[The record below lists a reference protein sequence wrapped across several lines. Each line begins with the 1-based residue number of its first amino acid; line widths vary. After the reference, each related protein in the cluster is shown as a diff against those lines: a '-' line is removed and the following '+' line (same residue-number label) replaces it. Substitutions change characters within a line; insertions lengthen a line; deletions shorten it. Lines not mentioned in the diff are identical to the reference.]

1 MSSSSPSLSSYLR
14 IPAHSCTVPLL
25 DSDVQKRLFLPDGTE
40 GKICVPH
47 GVCGEAAKLY
57 SLIQPFKK
65 DYQITTKTGQD
76 GKYFTDL
83 CKESDSLEH
92 QFLVHAEEETW
103 KQNWSLCTEHTD
115 KHDIKFTE
123 LSPLL
128 KEILQKNHVQHSLNE
143 SEVKRQVEENTAL
156 QEKLF
161 EAEMAINLAEKFLP
175 TFKDLVD
182 RKTNVFKLSTSE
194 MTIIA
199 IQEDLLIKELE
210 TLKSMKRL
218 LWLLLQTTECKH
230 LSSKNIDTLVQK
242 LSENETQN
250 TNLRREMLERE
261 NHVKELSSR
270 LQLEKVNVLKAD
282 HMTRSVK
289 AVQTHLQRQ
298 IRKKEVENDELK
310 VKIQTLEKKIA
321 EWKLQAGECKHQ
333 ILSLRQKSEQKKTA
347 LKKANRS
354 QKKKAERFETV
365 VENIT
370 SRIREREVELSEIL
384 STSNVWKK
392 QHDKMVEE
400 KTMLEIQRE
409 DLKKQITSLL
419 EDLKKKEECR
429 RNSNEEIL
437 AKLSSINSENE
448 NINLEN
454 EKLEASLAVLKTS
467 SVSVETEL
475 LDLQEKAKLQKN
487 LVEQYKNQ
495 VQKLQTEAEEQ
506 KSRYET
512 VLNENK
518 TITET
523 KCLEVD
529 KVRSKMEA
537 DLNELEHVRDLL
549 KAAEEK
555 LQEYQEDL
563 MSCQRIHAQKC
574 KTLRELQVQ
583 EEDNIAFLGS
593 HSLEEENYNIQKK
606 YEDLKRQL
614 EKMEFQNEEFANQL
628 AKQDESLQ
636 CSKLQL
642 TEKTAEC
649 DGLARQLESAL
660 EDGRKMVSEEMER
673 ISYKQQALQTKMLV
687 LETELRKREE
697 EKKQLLCMFY
707 HNEKHQEVCLK
718 ELENSLQKSENK
730 TQSMQNYLEF
740 LKASYVTMFG

>member
-1 MSSSSPSLSSYLR
+1 MSSSSPSSSSL
-14 IPAHSCTVPLL
+14 PARNCTAPLL
-25 DSDVQKRLFLPDGTE
+25 DSDIQKRLFLPDGTE
-40 GKICVPH
+40 GKACVPH
-47 GVCGEAAKLY
+47 VTSGEAAKLC

-65 DYQITTKTGQD
+65 DYQITTKAGQD

-83 CKESDSLEH
+83 SKESDGLEH
-92 QFLVHAEEETW
+92 QFAVHAEEETW
-103 KQNWSLCTEHTD
+103 KQNWGPCTERMD
-115 KHDIKFTE
+115 KHEIKLTE

-128 KEILQKNHVQHSLNE
+128 KKRLQKTHVQHNLNE
-143 SEVKRQVEENTAL
+143 SEVGRQMEENAAL

-161 EAEMAINLAEKFLP
+161 EAEMTINLAEKFLP

-182 RKTNVFKLSTSE
+182 RKTNVCKLSTSE

-210 TLKSMKRL
+210 TLKSTKRL
-218 LWLLLQTTECKH
+218 LWLLLQTTEHKH
-230 LSSKNIDTLVQK
+230 LSSKNVDTLMQK
-242 LSENETQN
+242 LNENETQN

-282 HMTRSVK
+282 HLTRSVK
-289 AVQTHLQRQ
+289 AVQTHLQCQ
-298 IRKKEVENDELK
+298 IQKKEVENDELK
-310 VKIQTLEKKIA
+310 AKIQTLEKKIA
-321 EWKLQAGECKHQ
+321 DWKLQAGECKHQ
-333 ILSLRQKSEQKKTA
+333 ILALRQKSEQKKSA
-347 LKKANRS
+347 LKKATRS
-354 QKKKAERFETV
+354 QKQRAEHFEAV

-370 SRIREREVELSEIL
+370 SRIREREVKLSEIL

-392 QHDKMVEE
+392 QHDEMVEE
-400 KTMLEIQRE
+400 KTMLEIQTE

-437 AKLSSINSENE
+437 AKLSSVSSENE

-454 EKLEASLAVLKTS
+454 EKLKASLAVLKTS
-467 SVSVETEL
+467 TVSVETQL
-475 LDLQEKAKLQKN
+475 LDLQEKAKLQEN
-487 LVEQYKNQ
+487 LVEQCKNQ
-495 VQKLQTEAEEQ
+495 VQKLQTEAEEL

-518 TITET
+518 TIRET
-523 KCLEVD
+523 KCVEVD
-529 KVRSKMEA
+529 K
-537 DLNELEHVRDLL
+537 
-549 KAAEEK
+549 
-555 LQEYQEDL
+555 
-563 MSCQRIHAQKC
+563 
-574 KTLRELQVQ
+574 
-583 EEDNIAFLGS
+583 EEDNIAFLAS
-593 HSLEEENYNIQKK
+593 HSLEEENCNIRKK

-628 AKQDESLQ
+628 TKQDESLQ

-642 TEKTAEC
+642 KEKIAEC

-660 EDGRKMVSEEMER
+660 EEGRKMVSEEMEKML
-673 ISYKQQALQTKMLV
+673 YKQQALQTKMLV
-687 LETELRKREE
+687 LETELREREE
-697 EKKQLLCMFY
+697 EKKQLLCMFH

-730 TQSMQNYLEF
+730 TQSMQNYVEF